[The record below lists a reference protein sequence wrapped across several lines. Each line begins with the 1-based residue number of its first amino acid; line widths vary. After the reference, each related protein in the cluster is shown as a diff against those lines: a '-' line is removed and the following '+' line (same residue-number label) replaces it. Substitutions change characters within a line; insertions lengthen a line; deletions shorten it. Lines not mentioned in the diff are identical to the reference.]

1 MNSIFDVPTQLILL
15 LSLAASTAGA
25 EATGARTAATSA
37 NLTTTTVRPT
47 QRLQGPYRFSEN
59 VWLRALKDATGA
71 NGLNSLSRRIFST
84 SSGRLYVPV
93 AAERRR
99 ILKARFDGA
108 VAGRIARAFAESNA
122 RLMGPAIGR
131 KVSAGDLY
139 IAHLFGPEGAVKL
152 IKLAS
157 ENPRAVAVKHAP
169 HLARSLPQ
177 AFYLLSAPLTLADV
191 YGRLTQPLRDYERN
205 AARIGVAHGTSN
217 YRSGVPNLKPTLT
230 EIVRVQFRTST
241 PAAVAWERENDAFL
255 SALPVQ

>member
-1 MNSIFDVPTQLILL
+1 MSSIFEVPAQLILV

-37 NLTTTTVRPT
+37 NFTTTTVRST

-99 ILKARFDGA
+99 ILKARFDGT
-108 VAGRIARAFAESNA
+108 VAGRIARAFADRNA
-122 RLMGPAIGR
+122 RLMRPAIGR

-157 ENPRAVAVKHAP
+157 ENPRAVAVKHVP
-169 HLARSLPQ
+169 QLARSLPQ

-191 YGRLTQPLRDYERN
+191 YARLTQPLRDYDRN
-205 AARIGVAHGTSN
+205 VARNSVAHGASN

-230 EIVRVQFRTST
+230 EIVRMQFRTST
-241 PAAVAWERENDAFL
+241 PAAIAWERENRALL
-255 SALPVQ
+255 SASPVQ